1 MRRIQRWSRYPRDLS
16 RSQRSR
22 AAGTRLEQMPCQTK
36 TRHTPHVTRHTR
48 HTPHALR
55 RTSHATR
62 HTSHAT
68 RQSHSTCSVM
78 ISARVKGWPQDEE
91 VEFVTQIACGTL
103 HALAVSLHCHIF
115 ALCLLLLFLL
125 CIIIVSIIIVMTD
138 HSHHYRH
145 ILHPF
150 KRLHFACCDAAN

>member
-1 MRRIQRWSRYPRDLS
+1 MHSHWPCASATDALLNAPHPSLEPIPKGSIAKPAVESGGD
-16 RSQRSR
+16 
-22 AAGTRLEQMPCQTK
+22 AFGTDAMSNQNTS
-36 TRHTPHVTRHTR
+36 HVTRHT
-48 HTPHALR
+48 
-55 RTSHATR
+55 SHV
-62 HTSHAT
+62 T

-125 CIIIVSIIIVMTD
+125 CIIIVSIIIVITD
-138 HSHHYRH
+138 HSYHYRH